1 MKITLRN
8 RQPDFWLLLTIVLLL
23 GIGTMM
29 VFSASTAS
37 SYNMSSSSS
46 AYGILIKQLI
56 FAVLGLVVMILVSLI
71 DYKLIGR
78 FSIVLF
84 GISIALLAAVQ
95 IPGLGI
101 THNRA
106 KRWLGF
112 GGFEFQ
118 PSEILKVAAVLFLA
132 YVFSHPKIQ
141 PKAVTLRG
149 LLIYLLPMGAAF
161 GLLYLQPHVSCIII
175 VGLTLAVM
183 MFLGGVK
190 LPTFL
195 VLGATAAG
203 GAVVV
208 FMRVKH
214 VATRLFAFLDPFEYA
229 SGDGYQ
235 VVQSL
240 YAIGSGGLFGR
251 GLGKSVQK
259 YLYLP
264 EPYNDFI
271 LSILAE
277 ELGFFGVAVV
287 VLLFAI
293 FIWRGYKIAIC
304 APDRFGSLVAA
315 GITTIIATQVVMNIA
330 VVTSSMPVTGISLPF
345 FSYGGTSLLI
355 MMANMGILLNISK
368 QSQYAKF

>member
-1 MKITLRN
+1 M
-8 RQPDFWLLLTIVLLL
+8 LLTIVLLL
-23 GIGTMM
+23 GLGTMM

-37 SYNMSSSSS
+37 SYNMSSSSNS
-46 AYGILIKQLI
+46 YGILIKQLI
-56 FAVLGLVVMILVSLI
+56 FAVLGLLVMSVVSLV

-78 FSIVLF
+78 FSMLLF
-84 GISIALLAAVQ
+84 GVSILLLVAVQ

-101 THNRA
+101 TRNQA
-106 KRWLGF
+106 TRWLGL

-132 YVFSHPKIQ
+132 YIFSSPKLQ
-141 PKAVTLRG
+141 PKAI
-149 LLIYLLPMGAAF
+149 LLKGMWIYFVPMAVAF
-161 GLLYLQPHVSCIII
+161 ALLYLQPHVSCIII
-175 VGLTLAVM
+175 VGVAMAVL

-195 VLGATAAG
+195 VLGGAAAG
-203 GAVVV
+203 GAAIV
-208 FMRVKH
+208 FLRVKH

-240 YAIGSGGLFGR
+240 YAIGSGGFFGR

-277 ELGFFGVAVV
+277 ELGFLGVSVV
-287 VLLFAI
+287 MILFAI